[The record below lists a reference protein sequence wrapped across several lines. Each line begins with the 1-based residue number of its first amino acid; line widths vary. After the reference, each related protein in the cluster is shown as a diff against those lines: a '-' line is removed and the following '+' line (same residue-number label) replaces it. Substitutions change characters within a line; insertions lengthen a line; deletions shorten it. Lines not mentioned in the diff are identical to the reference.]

1 MEHKRTMFLLGIN
14 MCCCVCTEPVIE
26 RKSAVGLLYT
36 AIQKKSYPRQ
46 ECGLAHLSRWP
57 KDHSADI
64 SIWGT
69 EIADGPVI

>member
-14 MCCCVCTEPVIE
+14 MCCCVIE

-36 AIQKKSYPRQ
+36 TIQKKSYPRQ
-46 ECGLAHLSRWP
+46 ECGLAHLGRWP
-57 KDHSADI
+57 KDCSADI